1 MMSRKFG
8 LHWPLQQ
15 PAETAAMAGATWQQP
30 ATLDRNAFGRVM
42 MLDHSSGSAQVL
54 RAHDTFPESLQ
65 CRRKT
70 VKDQCILLWK
80 VSRDTRANMRLAI
93 IF

>member
-1 MMSRKFG
+1 MMSRKLG
-8 LHWPLQQ
+8 LQCLLRQT
-15 PAETAAMAGATWQQP
+15 AETAAVAGATWQQP

-42 MLDHSSGSAQVL
+42 MLDHSSGSAQAL
-54 RAHDTFPESLQ
+54 QTHDTFPESLQ

-70 VKDQCILLWK
+70 VKEQYILLWK

>member
-1 MMSRKFG
+1 MSRKLG
-8 LHWPLQQ
+8 LQWPLRK
-15 PAETAAMAGATWQQP
+15 PAETAAVAGATWQQP
-30 ATLDRNAFGRVM
+30 ATLGRNAFGRVM
-42 MLDHSSGSAQVL
+42 MLDHSSSSAQVL

-70 VKDQCILLWK
+70 VKEQYILQWK
-80 VSRDTRANMRLAI
+80 VSRDTRANITLAI